1 MKNKLWISLAALLLV
16 PGVWAL
22 PTVTITGR
30 TGPTTLSGGPF
41 NAVTSAHGT
50 FTTWCIEAGE
60 FISFNTT
67 YYYTIEDYAVKGGVL
82 SGQDPIS
89 KATAWLFLN
98 YSSILGYNNSS
109 SANDAVQ
116 QAFWYLEGESGGV
129 NNTYAQTAV
138 TAAGTGDNNGFYPVK
153 VMNLWANANGTGE
166 KQSMLIRVPD
176 GGLTIVLLGLGMV
189 GLAAW
194 RRKV

>member
-1 MKNKLWISLAALLLV
+1 MKSKLWISLAALVVV
-16 PGVWAL
+16 PGVMAL
-22 PTVTITGR
+22 PTVTITGW
-30 TGPTTLSGGPF
+30 TGPSSVGGGPF
-41 NAVTSAHGT
+41 NAVTSDHGT

-60 FISFNTT
+60 FINFNTT
-67 YYYTIEDYAVKGGVL
+67 YYYTIEDYAIQGGVG
-82 SGQDPIS
+82 GQDPIS

-98 YSSILGYNNSS
+98 YSGISGYDNSV

-129 NNTYAQTAV
+129 NNSYAQAAV
-138 TAAGTGDNNGFYPVK
+138 AAAGTGDNNGFYAVK
-153 VMNLWANANGTGE
+153 VMNLWANADGTGE

-176 GGLTIVLLGLGMV
+176 GGLTIALLGLGMV